1 MPSYLKRWI
10 NIKKIFP
17 KGILEKD
24 LDTVVAKLDF
34 SSPDV
39 IKKAKPQVSGMVE
52 MLEQSGLKLEGSHHS
67 GIDDAR
73 NIARCVIQTLK
84 EGYKYTQGMVNVSN
98 Y

>member
-1 MPSYLKRWI
+1 M
-10 NIKKIFP
+10 FP

-24 LDTVVAKLDF
+24 LDTGVAKLDF